1 MGRTA
6 LVGLLWLGFVT
17 QGCGIA
23 VNALRSNG
31 APGALNTKGDVR
43 IIASTCMVGFDK
55 CESVAMAQKPTDLE
69 TWAFTY
75 KEKQTGPYGSPA
87 GEVPITLYVVGEKER
102 CDRAEARIVAI
113 REAGQK
119 ESGLGQQPVSESCH
133 GPFYF
138 ERDR

>member
-1 MGRTA
+1 MGKTA
-6 LVGLLWLGFVT
+6 LVGLLLLGFVT
-17 QGCGIA
+17 HGCGIA

-31 APGALNTKGDVR
+31 SPGALNTKGDVR

-55 CESVAMAQKPTDLE
+55 CDSVAMVQKPTDLE

-119 ESGLGQQPVSESCH
+119 ASGLGQQPVSESCH